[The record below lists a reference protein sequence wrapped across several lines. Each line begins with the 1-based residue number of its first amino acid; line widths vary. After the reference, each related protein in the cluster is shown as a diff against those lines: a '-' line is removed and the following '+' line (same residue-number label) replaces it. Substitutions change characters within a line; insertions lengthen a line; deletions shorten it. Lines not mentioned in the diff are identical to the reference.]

1 MKRNQADWIERMAA
15 SPFKAPMFTPQLQ
28 ERVRERI
35 IREQYDQSLRGRLRM
50 KALWTGAICLVL
62 LGGSIAWMSWPQEL
76 NGTLE
81 QQGYAHAGDSE
92 DWKVRQEYRKDGKS
106 MFSVFPGG
114 ERIAGTN
121 DGVLW
126 IFERPLEEWKGSEWS
141 VKAVHRDTGEERLV
155 VPPMNV
161 NESVRG
167 TEDQTGI
174 VTRFGLPYA
183 GLWRLEVTVNDQY
196 YGDAVIKLEDYPWN
210 VSDQFDYEIYQLRG
224 IEGRLAIL
232 DPGFIAGKPNK
243 TLWYVWG
250 SKDEL
255 DGTPQVI
262 AIQQGTGRVETV
274 IDVGELPEVYGD
286 ALEMPSLVM
295 IPEPGLWR
303 LTVLLGD
310 QVFDSIV
317 VEVKPD

>member
-1 MKRNQADWIERMAA
+1 MKKNQADWLERMAA
-15 SPFKAPMFTPQLQ
+15 SPFKASMFTPQLQ

-35 IREQYDQSLRGRLRM
+35 QEQYDQSLRGRVRM
-50 KALWTGAICLVL
+50 KALWTGAICLAI
-62 LGGSIAWMSWPQEL
+62 LGGSIALMTWPGERKS
-76 NGTLE
+76 TLE
-81 QQGYAHAGDSE
+81 QQGYTHAGDSG

-106 MFSVFPGG
+106 MFSVLPGG

-126 IFERPLEEWKGSEWS
+126 IFERPLEEWKGSELS

-155 VPPMNV
+155 VPSMIV
-161 NESVRG
+161 SESIRG
-167 TEDQTGI
+167 TEAQTGI
-174 VTRFGLPYA
+174 ATRFGLPYA
-183 GLWRLEVTVNDQY
+183 GLWRLEVMVDNQY
-196 YGDAVIKLEDYPWN
+196 YGDAVIEFKDYPWN
-210 VSDQFDYEIYQLRG
+210 LSEKFDYEIYQLRG

-232 DPGFIAGKPNK
+232 DPGFIAGEENK
-243 TLWYVWG
+243 IMWYMWG
-250 SKDEL
+250 SKEEL
-255 DGTPQVI
+255 NGSPKVI
-262 AIQQGTGRVETV
+262 AVQQGTGRIETV
-274 IDVGELPEVYGD
+274 IEALPEVYGD
-286 ALEMPSLVM
+286 TLSIPSSVV